1 MKQGFFS
8 DGLLKNR
15 VALVTGAGG
24 AIGRGIASELAGA
37 GAAVV
42 LVDVNE
48 VENPHNQFGSSWTG
62 GFESALR
69 CAEELKK
76 NGGTAEALECDIT
89 GESRVREMVR
99 TVVDRF
105 GRIEIL
111 VNNAG
116 VLTMAPVT
124 ELKAEEW
131 DHVMDLNAKG
141 CFFCCKHVAP
151 VMIRQE
157 FGRIINISSTS
168 GLKGYAGQGHY
179 CASKFAIIGFSQTL
193 ALELAPHG
201 ITVNAVC
208 PGIISS
214 QMWKFITGLMKSPG
228 ETNETY
234 FQKAIDRFIP
244 LRRAQTPEDIG
255 KTVTFVAAMEN
266 ITGASIPV
274 SGGLHINS
282 PSLGE

>member
-1 MKQGFFS
+1 MKQSFFS
-8 DGLLKNR
+8 GDLLMNR
-15 VALVTGAGG
+15 VAIVTGGG
-24 AIGRGIASELAGA
+24 GGIGRGIAMELAGA
-37 GAAVV
+37 GSTVV

-62 GFESALR
+62 GYDSALR
-69 CAEELKK
+69 FAEELKK
-76 NGGTAEALECDIT
+76 NGATAEALECDIT
-89 GESRVREMVR
+89 GEQWVREMVQE
-99 TVVDRF
+99 VVDRF

-116 VLTMAPVT
+116 ALTMAPVI
-124 ELKAEEW
+124 ELKEEEW

-141 CFFCCKHVAP
+141 CFFCCKQVAP
-151 VMIRQE
+151 VMIAQE

-201 ITVNAVC
+201 ITVNVVC

-214 QMWKFITGLMKSPG
+214 QMWKFITGLMKNPG
-228 ETNETY
+228 ETNESY

-244 LRRAQTPEDIG
+244 LRRAQTPEDVG
-255 KTVTFVAAMEN
+255 RTVTFVAAMAS

-282 PSLGE
+282 PSLSD